1 MAIVVTAAIA
11 NYYLAVVCVVL
22 VVIFVIFRW
31 YFLKTAREIK
41 RLEAQGNTLCN
52 VYIHTYNHYI
62 CSMIIG
68 NFMIFI
74 LARSPMYSHVSMTLQ
89 GLPTVRAYNHE
100 EDLVEQF
107 HIYQNRHT
115 QACYLDL
122 ATARYMQDQI
132 SVITVIYICLLFHV
146 DGLECVLIL
155 FAVSS

>member
-1 MAIVVTAAIA
+1 MITG
-11 NYYLAVVCVVL
+11 N
-22 VVIFVIFRW
+22 FVIF
-31 YFLKTAREIK
+31 L
-41 RLEAQGNTLCN
+41 
-52 VYIHTYNHYI
+52 
-62 CSMIIG
+62 
-68 NFMIFI
+68 

-122 ATARYMQDQI
+122 VTARYMQDKI
-132 SVITVIYICLLFHV
+132 HLITIICLLFHV